1 MDQKLRVLLRVLR
14 VLRVPRVL
22 KVKELLRR
30 RVPAE
35 VTNRTQLILCSGVLT
50 WLFRKH

>member
-1 MDQKLRVLLRVLR
+1 MDQKLRLLLRVL
-14 VLRVPRVL
+14 LRVL

-30 RVPAE
+30 RRIPAE
-35 VTNRTQLILCSGVLT
+35 ATNRTQLILCSGVLT